1 MFNKLIILI
10 AVINL
15 AKSQESPEADDIAI
29 LSGLTTATLDCS
41 LNFDREFVAEN
52 EAIAAAIE
60 EMLTQ
65 REESDAIRQPKER
78 RGRKGD
84 KDDEAELT
92 EAPTT
97 LGLRRNLRKDRGDR
111 RRGDDSDVA
120 SEPKDATREPR
131 DRKNRDDDFT
141 REPKDA
147 TREPRGRKSRD
158 EDKVDVTGE
167 AESTEAP
174 TTLGLRRNLRKDS
187 RRDRRRG
194 DDKDVTREPKDATRE
209 PKDAT
214 REPRERKNRDDDSTK
229 EPCDDD
235 KVDVTG
241 EAESTDAPTT
251 LGLRRNLRK
260 GDRRD
265 RRRGDDKDVT
275 REPKDATREPKDATR
290 EPRERKSRDDD
301 STKEPC
307 DDDKT
312 DVTGEAGS
320 TDAPTTLGL
329 RRLLRKDRGNGRDR
343 RRGEGKDVTREPK
356 DATREPRERKNR
368 DGDSTKEPCD
378 DDKTDV
384 TGEAESTDAPTTLG
398 LRRNLRKDRSNGR
411 ERRRGDDKDVTRE
424 PKDATREPK
433 DATREPRERKSR
445 DDKTDV
451 TGEAESTDAPTTLGL
466 RRNLRKDRS
475 NGRERRRG
483 DDKDVT
489 REPKDATREPKDAT
503 REPRERKH
511 RDDDSTREPCDDD
524 KTDVTGEVESTDAPT
539 TLGLRR
545 NLRKDRGNR
554 RDRRRGDNEVT
565 SDDSTREPKD
575 GTREPKDVTR
585 EPCDSDNCENGR
597 KRGKGR
603 KDSDDSSDEP
613 ESTVLPRRLLRK
625 AAEQFDDS
633 TKEPC
638 DRTRE
643 PCVGDECGR
652 KGRKQGRKS
661 RKGEDVTTEAPE
673 LPRRALGRNGE
684 RKSKKGLGAT
694 ISNGNVDIAGVTGEV
709 VFGDVD
715 EASESIPL
723 TFIVGETFFQCDL
736 KVRGSN
742 KVSCTAVS
750 NDDFRVRVGC
760 ELEL

>member
-15 AKSQESPEADDIAI
+15 ANSQDFPEADDIAI

-41 LNFDREFVAEN
+41 LNFDRQFVAEN

-60 EMLTQ
+60 DMLTQ
-65 REESDAIRQPKER
+65 REESDATRQPKER

-84 KDDEAELT
+84 KEDEAEST
-92 EAPTT
+92 DAPT

-111 RRGDDSDVA
+111 RRGDRNDITS
-120 SEPKDATREPR
+120 
-131 DRKNRDDDFT
+131 
-141 REPKDA
+141 EPKDA
-147 TREPRGRKSRD
+147 TREPRGRKSR
-158 EDKVDVTGE
+158 
-167 AESTEAP
+167 
-174 TTLGLRRNLRKDS
+174 
-187 RRDRRRG
+187 G
-194 DDKDVTREPKDATRE
+194 DDSTRE

-214 REPRERKNRDDDSTK
+214 REPRERKGRD

-251 LGLRRNLRK
+251 LGPRRHLRK
-260 GDRRD
+260 DGRRD
-265 RRRGDDKDVT
+265 RRRGDNKDVT

-312 DVTGEAGS
+312 DVTREAGS

-329 RRLLRKDRGNGRDR
+329 RRLLRKERGSDRDR
-343 RRGEGKDVTREPK
+343 RRGDDKDVTREQKDATREPK

-368 DGDSTKEPCD
+368 DGDSTREPCD

-384 TGEAESTDAPTTLG
+384 TGEVESTDAATTLG
-398 LRRNLRKDRSNGR
+398 PRRNLRKDRGNGR
-411 ERRRGDDKDVTRE
+411 DRRRGEDKDVTRE
-424 PKDATREPK
+424 QKDATREPK
-433 DATREPRERKSR
+433 DATREPRQRKNR
-445 DDKTDV
+445 D
-451 TGEAESTDAPTTLGL
+451 G
-466 RRNLRKDRS
+466 
-475 NGRERRRG
+475 
-483 DDKDVT
+483 
-489 REPKDATREPKDAT
+489 
-503 REPRERKH
+503 
-511 RDDDSTREPCDDD
+511 DSTREPCDDD

-554 RDRRRGDNEVT
+554 RDRRRGDEVT

-585 EPCDSDNCENGR
+585 EPCDSDDCKNGR

-603 KDSDDSSDEP
+603 KRSDDSSDEA
-613 ESTVLPRRLLRK
+613 ETTNLPRRLLRK
-625 AAEQFDDS
+625 AAERSDDS

-643 PCVGDECGR
+643 PCVGDDCGR
-652 KGRKQGRKS
+652 KGRKKGRKS

-673 LPRRALGRNGE
+673 EAELPRRALGQNG
-684 RKSKKGLGAT
+684 RKSRKGLDAT
-694 ISNGNVDIAGVTGEV
+694 ISNGLVDIAGVTGEV

-723 TFIVGETFFQCDL
+723 IFTVGETFFQCDL
-736 KVRGSN
+736 KVRGGN

-750 NDDFRVRVGC
+750 NNNFRVRVGC

>member
-15 AKSQESPEADDIAI
+15 ANSQDFPEADDIAI

-41 LNFDREFVAEN
+41 LNFDRQFVAEN

-60 EMLTQ
+60 DMLTQ
-65 REESDAIRQPKER
+65 REESDATRQPKER

-84 KDDEAELT
+84 KEDEAEST
-92 EAPTT
+92 DAPT

-111 RRGDDSDVA
+111 RRGDRNDITS
-120 SEPKDATREPR
+120 
-131 DRKNRDDDFT
+131 
-141 REPKDA
+141 EPKDA
-147 TREPRGRKSRD
+147 TREPRGRKSR
-158 EDKVDVTGE
+158 
-167 AESTEAP
+167 
-174 TTLGLRRNLRKDS
+174 
-187 RRDRRRG
+187 G
-194 DDKDVTREPKDATRE
+194 DDSTRE

-214 REPRERKNRDDDSTK
+214 REPRERKGRD

-251 LGLRRNLRK
+251 LGPRRHLRK
-260 GDRRD
+260 DGRRD
-265 RRRGDDKDVT
+265 RRRGDNKDVT

-312 DVTGEAGS
+312 DVTREAGS

-329 RRLLRKDRGNGRDR
+329 RRLLRKERGSDRD
-343 RRGEGKDVTREPK
+343 
-356 DATREPRERKNR
+356 
-368 DGDSTKEPCD
+368 
-378 DDKTDV
+378 
-384 TGEAESTDAPTTLG
+384 
-398 LRRNLRKDRSNGR
+398 
-411 ERRRGDDKDVTRE
+411 RRRGDDKDVTRE
-424 PKDATREPK
+424 QKDATREPK
-433 DATREPRERKSR
+433 DATREPRERK
-445 DDKTDV
+445 
-451 TGEAESTDAPTTLGL
+451 
-466 RRNLRKDRS
+466 N
-475 NGRERRRG
+475 
-483 DDKDVT
+483 
-489 REPKDATREPKDAT
+489 
-503 REPRERKH
+503 

-554 RDRRRGDNEVT
+554 RDRRRGDDEVT

-625 AAEQFDDS
+625 AAEQSDDS

-638 DRTRE
+638 DSTRE

-694 ISNGNVDIAGVTGEV
+694 ISNGIVDIAGVTGEV

-723 TFIVGETFFQCDL
+723 IFIVGETFFQCDL

>member
-15 AKSQESPEADDIAI
+15 ANSQDFPEADDIAI

-41 LNFDREFVAEN
+41 LNFDRQFVAEN

-60 EMLTQ
+60 DMLTQ
-65 REESDAIRQPKER
+65 REESDATRQPKER

-84 KDDEAELT
+84 KEDEAEST
-92 EAPTT
+92 DAPT

-111 RRGDDSDVA
+111 RRGDRNDITS
-120 SEPKDATREPR
+120 
-131 DRKNRDDDFT
+131 
-141 REPKDA
+141 EPKDA
-147 TREPRGRKSRD
+147 TREPRGRKSR
-158 EDKVDVTGE
+158 
-167 AESTEAP
+167 
-174 TTLGLRRNLRKDS
+174 
-187 RRDRRRG
+187 G
-194 DDKDVTREPKDATRE
+194 DDSTRE

-214 REPRERKNRDDDSTK
+214 REPRERKGRD

-251 LGLRRNLRK
+251 LGPRRHLRK
-260 GDRRD
+260 DGRRD

-312 DVTGEAGS
+312 DVTREAGS

-329 RRLLRKDRGNGRDR
+329 RRLLRKERGSGRD
-343 RRGEGKDVTREPK
+343 
-356 DATREPRERKNR
+356 
-368 DGDSTKEPCD
+368 
-378 DDKTDV
+378 
-384 TGEAESTDAPTTLG
+384 
-398 LRRNLRKDRSNGR
+398 
-411 ERRRGDDKDVTRE
+411 RRRGDDKDVTLE
-424 PKDATREPK
+424 QKDATREPK
-433 DATREPRERKSR
+433 DATREPRERK
-445 DDKTDV
+445 
-451 TGEAESTDAPTTLGL
+451 
-466 RRNLRKDRS
+466 N
-475 NGRERRRG
+475 
-483 DDKDVT
+483 
-489 REPKDATREPKDAT
+489 
-503 REPRERKH
+503 

-554 RDRRRGDNEVT
+554 RDRRRGDDEVT

-625 AAEQFDDS
+625 AAEQSDDS

-638 DRTRE
+638 DSTRE

-694 ISNGNVDIAGVTGEV
+694 ISNGIVDIAGVTGEV

-723 TFIVGETFFQCDL
+723 IFIVGETFFQCDL

>member
-15 AKSQESPEADDIAI
+15 ANSQDFPEADDIAI

-41 LNFDREFVAEN
+41 LNFDRQFVAEN

-60 EMLTQ
+60 DMLTQ
-65 REESDAIRQPKER
+65 REESDATRQPKER

-84 KDDEAELT
+84 KEDEAEST
-92 EAPTT
+92 DAPT

-111 RRGDDSDVA
+111 RRGDRNDITS
-120 SEPKDATREPR
+120 
-131 DRKNRDDDFT
+131 
-141 REPKDA
+141 EPKDA
-147 TREPRGRKSRD
+147 TREPRGRKSR
-158 EDKVDVTGE
+158 
-167 AESTEAP
+167 
-174 TTLGLRRNLRKDS
+174 
-187 RRDRRRG
+187 G
-194 DDKDVTREPKDATRE
+194 DDSTRE

-214 REPRERKNRDDDSTK
+214 REPRERKGRD

-251 LGLRRNLRK
+251 LGPRRHLRK
-260 GDRRD
+260 DGRRD
-265 RRRGDDKDVT
+265 RRRGDNKDVT

-312 DVTGEAGS
+312 DVTREAGS

-329 RRLLRKDRGNGRDR
+329 RRLLRKERGSDRDR
-343 RRGEGKDVTREPK
+343 RRGDDKDVTREQKDATREPK

-368 DGDSTKEPCD
+368 DGDSTREPCD

-384 TGEAESTDAPTTLG
+384 TGEVESTDAATTLG
-398 LRRNLRKDRSNGR
+398 PRRNLRKDRGNGR
-411 ERRRGDDKDVTRE
+411 DRRRGEDKDVTRE
-424 PKDATREPK
+424 QKDATREPK
-433 DATREPRERKSR
+433 DATREPRQRKNR
-445 DDKTDV
+445 D
-451 TGEAESTDAPTTLGL
+451 G
-466 RRNLRKDRS
+466 
-475 NGRERRRG
+475 
-483 DDKDVT
+483 
-489 REPKDATREPKDAT
+489 
-503 REPRERKH
+503 
-511 RDDDSTREPCDDD
+511 DSTREPCDDD

-554 RDRRRGDNEVT
+554 RDRRRGDEVT

-585 EPCDSDNCENGR
+585 EPCDSDDCKNGR

-603 KDSDDSSDEP
+603 KRSDDSSDEA
-613 ESTVLPRRLLRK
+613 ETTNLPRRLLRK
-625 AAEQFDDS
+625 AAERSDDS

-643 PCVGDECGR
+643 PCVGDDCGR
-652 KGRKQGRKS
+652 KGRKKGRKS

-673 LPRRALGRNGE
+673 EAELPRRALGQNG
-684 RKSKKGLGAT
+684 RKSRKGLDAT
-694 ISNGNVDIAGVTGEV
+694 ISNGLVDIAGVTGEV

-723 TFIVGETFFQCDL
+723 IFTVGETFFQCDL
-736 KVRGSN
+736 KVRGGN

-750 NDDFRVRVGC
+750 NNDFRVRVGC

>member
-433 DATREPRERKSR
+433 DATREPRERK
-445 DDKTDV
+445 
-451 TGEAESTDAPTTLGL
+451 
-466 RRNLRKDRS
+466 
-475 NGRERRRG
+475 
-483 DDKDVT
+483 
-489 REPKDATREPKDAT
+489 
-503 REPRERKH
+503 H

>member
-15 AKSQESPEADDIAI
+15 ANSQDFPEADDIAI

-41 LNFDREFVAEN
+41 LNFDRQFVAEN

-60 EMLTQ
+60 DMLTQ
-65 REESDAIRQPKER
+65 REESDATRQPKER

-84 KDDEAELT
+84 KEDEAEST
-92 EAPTT
+92 DAPT

-111 RRGDDSDVA
+111 RRGDRNDITS
-120 SEPKDATREPR
+120 
-131 DRKNRDDDFT
+131 
-141 REPKDA
+141 EPKDA
-147 TREPRGRKSRD
+147 TREPRGRKSR
-158 EDKVDVTGE
+158 
-167 AESTEAP
+167 
-174 TTLGLRRNLRKDS
+174 
-187 RRDRRRG
+187 G
-194 DDKDVTREPKDATRE
+194 DDSTRE

-214 REPRERKNRDDDSTK
+214 REPRERKGRD

-251 LGLRRNLRK
+251 LGPRRHLRK
-260 GDRRD
+260 DGRRD
-265 RRRGDDKDVT
+265 RRRGDDKDIT

-312 DVTGEAGS
+312 DVTREAGS

-329 RRLLRKDRGNGRDR
+329 RRLLRKERGSGRDR
-343 RRGEGKDVTREPK
+343 RRGDDRDVTREQKDATREPK

-368 DGDSTKEPCD
+368 DGDSTREPCD

-384 TGEAESTDAPTTLG
+384 TGEVESTDAPTTLG
-398 LRRNLRKDRSNGR
+398 PRRNLRKDRGNGR
-411 ERRRGDDKDVTRE
+411 DRRRGEDKDVTRE
-424 PKDATREPK
+424 PKDATREP
-433 DATREPRERKSR
+433 RQRKNR
-445 DDKTDV
+445 D
-451 TGEAESTDAPTTLGL
+451 G
-466 RRNLRKDRS
+466 
-475 NGRERRRG
+475 
-483 DDKDVT
+483 
-489 REPKDATREPKDAT
+489 
-503 REPRERKH
+503 
-511 RDDDSTREPCDDD
+511 DSTREPCDDD

-545 NLRKDRGNR
+545 NLRKDRSKGRDRRRGDDKDVTGEPKDATREPKDATREPRQRKNRDGDSTREPCDDDKTDVTGEVESTDAPTTIGLRRNLRKDRGNR
-554 RDRRRGDNEVT
+554 RDRRRGDEVT

-585 EPCDSDNCENGR
+585 EPCDSDDCKNGR
-597 KRGKGR
+597 KRGRGR
-603 KDSDDSSDEP
+603 KRPDDSSDEA
-613 ESTVLPRRLLRK
+613 ETTNLPRRLLQK
-625 AAEQFDDS
+625 AAERSDDS

-643 PCVGDECGR
+643 PCVGDDCGR
-652 KGRKQGRKS
+652 KGRKKGRKS

-673 LPRRALGRNGE
+673 EAELPRRALGQNG
-684 RKSKKGLGAT
+684 RKSRKGLDAT
-694 ISNGNVDIAGVTGEV
+694 ISNGLVDIAGVTGEV

>member
-15 AKSQESPEADDIAI
+15 ANSQDFPEADDIAI

-41 LNFDREFVAEN
+41 LNFDRQFVAEN

-60 EMLTQ
+60 DMLTQ
-65 REESDAIRQPKER
+65 REESDATRQPKER

-84 KDDEAELT
+84 KEDEAEST
-92 EAPTT
+92 DAPT

-111 RRGDDSDVA
+111 RRGDRNDITS
-120 SEPKDATREPR
+120 
-131 DRKNRDDDFT
+131 
-141 REPKDA
+141 EPKDA
-147 TREPRGRKSRD
+147 TREPRGRKSR
-158 EDKVDVTGE
+158 
-167 AESTEAP
+167 
-174 TTLGLRRNLRKDS
+174 
-187 RRDRRRG
+187 G
-194 DDKDVTREPKDATRE
+194 DDSTRE

-214 REPRERKNRDDDSTK
+214 REPRERKGRD

-251 LGLRRNLRK
+251 LGPRRHLRK
-260 GDRRD
+260 DGRRD

-312 DVTGEAGS
+312 DVTREAGS

-329 RRLLRKDRGNGRDR
+329 RRLLRKERGSGRDR
-343 RRGEGKDVTREPK
+343 RRGDDKDVTREQKDATREPK
-356 DATREPRERKNR
+356 DATREPRERNNR
-368 DGDSTKEPCD
+368 DGDSTREPCD

-384 TGEAESTDAPTTLG
+384 TGEVESTDAPTTLG
-398 LRRNLRKDRSNGR
+398 LRRNLRKDRSKGR
-411 ERRRGDDKDVTRE
+411 DRRRGDDKDVTGE

-433 DATREPRERKSR
+433 DATREPRQRKNR
-445 DDKTDV
+445 D
-451 TGEAESTDAPTTLGL
+451 G
-466 RRNLRKDRS
+466 
-475 NGRERRRG
+475 
-483 DDKDVT
+483 
-489 REPKDATREPKDAT
+489 
-503 REPRERKH
+503 
-511 RDDDSTREPCDDD
+511 DSTQEPCDDD

-554 RDRRRGDNEVT
+554 RDRRRGDEVT

-585 EPCDSDNCENGR
+585 EPCDSDDCKNGR
-597 KRGKGR
+597 KRGRGR
-603 KDSDDSSDEP
+603 KRSDDSSDEA
-613 ESTVLPRRLLRK
+613 ETTNLPRRLLRK
-625 AAEQFDDS
+625 AAERSDDS

-643 PCVGDECGR
+643 PCVGDDCGR
-652 KGRKQGRKS
+652 KGRKKGRKS

-673 LPRRALGRNGE
+673 EAELPRRALGQNG
-684 RKSKKGLGAT
+684 RKSRKGLDAT
-694 ISNGNVDIAGVTGEV
+694 ISNGLVDIAGVTGEV

-723 TFIVGETFFQCDL
+723 IFTVGETFFQCDL
-736 KVRGSN
+736 KVRGGN

-750 NDDFRVRVGC
+750 NNNFRVRVGC